1 MKNATFPECPICLKI
16 ITSDA
21 TLPNYCR
28 LCGMVIDENN
38 QKFCCEEC
46 KFRLK
51 RILKAKKTRGEIRGR
66 NNKYKRYAL

>member
-1 MKNATFPECPICLKI
+1 MKMTIPKCSICLKT

-28 LCGMVIDENN
+28 LCGMVIEENN
-38 QKFCCEEC
+38 QKFCCKGC

-51 RILKAKKTRGEIRGR
+51 RILKGKKIRDEMYGR
-66 NNKYKRYAL
+66 DNKYKRYAL

>member
-1 MKNATFPECPICLKI
+1 MTIPICPICLKA

-28 LCGMVIDENN
+28 FCGMVIEENN
-38 QKFCCEEC
+38 QKFCCKEC

-51 RILKAKKTRGEIRGR
+51 RILKGKKIIGEMYGR